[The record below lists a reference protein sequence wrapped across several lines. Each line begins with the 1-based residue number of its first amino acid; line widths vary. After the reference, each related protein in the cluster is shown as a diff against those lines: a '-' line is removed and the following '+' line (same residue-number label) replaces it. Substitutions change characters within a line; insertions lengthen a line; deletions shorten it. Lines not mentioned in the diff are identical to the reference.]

1 MKKLV
6 LLATVAAVL
15 VSVPAMGS
23 AANIK
28 SILNRSQTV
37 TYQGVKLP
45 EGVTMYSNNPK
56 ALFAGDAKKDI
67 KSVFIEAGATSANVY
82 TLNIKNENEMNY
94 AVYGDVVLG
103 KQLSGQISE
112 TKHVNSDPSALGA
125 LASAINKGDSPI
137 LGTFTVVTPL
147 SKQGNVYEGTLKYK
161 SIANN
166 NSYNEVLHIS
176 LSDNKYTG
184 PNARFIAIDEAND
197 AAIFPK
203 VKSLLTAKK

>member
-6 LLATVAAVL
+6 LLATAAAVL
-15 VSVPAMGS
+15 VSVPVMGY

-37 TYQGVKLP
+37 TYQGVKL
-45 EGVTMYSNNPK
+45 G
-56 ALFAGDAKKDI
+56 AAKKDI

-137 LGTFTVVTPL
+137 LGTFTVVMPL
-147 SKQGNVYEGTLKYK
+147 SKQGNVYEGILKYK
-161 SIANN
+161 SVANN

>member
-6 LLATVAAVL
+6 LLATAAAVL
-15 VSVPAMGS
+15 VSVPAIGS

-28 SILNRSQTV
+28 SVLNKSQTV
-37 TYQGVKLP
+37 TYQGV
-45 EGVTMYSNNPK
+45 TMYQNNPK

-67 KSVFIEAGATSANVY
+67 KSVLIEAGATSANVY

-103 KQLSGQISE
+103 KPLSGRMSE
-112 TKHVNSDPSALGA
+112 TKHVNADPSSLGA

-147 SKQGNVYEGTLKYK
+147 AKQGNVYEGILKYK
-161 SIANN
+161 SVANN

-176 LSDNKYTG
+176 LFDDKYTG
-184 PNARFIAIDEAND
+184 PNARFIAINEADD

-203 VKSLLTAKK
+203 VKTLLTVKK